1 MENGEWRNRS
11 SFSILH
17 SQFRKETDMAT
28 LYVASTETFVGKSAT
43 CVGLLDRARRD
54 GFTAGYM
61 KPVSVS
67 VTRTE
72 DAVLDEDAAFIRQHF
87 TLTEPLEKIA
97 PVLVTQRVVESIIR
111 GQGVDFAKRLNEA
124 YLAISRDKD
133 LVLLEGANH
142 WAEGSLVNLS
152 ADQVSDM
159 LQAPVLLISRY
170 RSTLALDAILAV
182 QRYLGERLLG
192 VLINGIEEPQL
203 DFVRSRVVPFLEKR
217 GIAVFAT
224 LSQDPQLAGV
234 TVADL
239 HEHLGGQLIGNAA
252 WTNKLIEHLLIGAMG
267 ADAALS
273 HFRRRTNKAV
283 FTGGDR
289 VDLQL
294 AALETSTSALVLT
307 GNIRPAASVIDR
319 AEDRQVPIIL
329 VTDDTLTTVERAEG
343 IFGHIRFKQEAK
355 IARFTSLLD
364 QSFDFA
370 RLYDELGLA
379 VG

>member
-1 MENGEWRNRS
+1 
-11 SFSILH
+11 
-17 SQFRKETDMAT
+17 MAT

-87 TLTEPLEKIA
+87 GLAEPLDKLA
-97 PVLVTQRVVESIIR
+97 PVLMTQRAVEAVIR
-111 GQGVDFAKRLNEA
+111 GQSPDFAKRLQEA
-124 YLAISRDKD
+124 YLAVSRDKD
-133 LVLLEGANH
+133 FVVLEGANH
-142 WAEGSLVNLS
+142 WAEGSIVDLS
-152 ADQVSDM
+152 ADQVSDI
-159 LQAPVLLISRY
+159 LEAPVLLVARY
-170 RSTLALDAILAV
+170 RPPVTLDAILAV
-182 QRYLGERLLG
+182 QRYLSDRLLG
-192 VLINGIEEPQL
+192 VLINGVEEPQL
-203 DFVRSRVVPFLEKR
+203 EFVRSRMTPFLEKR

-224 LSQDPQLAGV
+224 LPQDPQLAGV

-239 HEHLGGQLIGNAA
+239 YEHLGGQLIGSQA
-252 WTNKLIEHLLIGAMG
+252 WIGKLVEHLLIGAMG

-307 GNIRPAASVIDR
+307 GNIRPSALVIDR
-319 AEDRQVPIIL
+319 AEERQVPIIL
-329 VTDDTLTTVERAEG
+329 VAEDTLTTVERAEG
-343 IFGHIRFKQEAK
+343 IFGRIRFKQEAK
-355 IARFTSLLD
+355 IARFTALLD
-364 QSFDFA
+364 QHFDFA
-370 RLYDELGLA
+370 RLYDELGM
-379 VG
+379 VIS

>member
-1 MENGEWRNRS
+1 
-11 SFSILH
+11 
-17 SQFRKETDMAT
+17 MAT

-72 DAVLDEDAAFIRQHF
+72 DATIDEDAAFIRKHF
-87 TLTEPLEKIA
+87 GLADPLDKMA

-111 GQGVDFAKRLNEA
+111 GQGVDFARRLNEA
-124 YLAISRDKD
+124 YLSVSRDKD
-133 LVLLEGANH
+133 IMILEGANH
-142 WAEGSLVNLS
+142 WAEGSLVELS

-170 RSTLALDAILAV
+170 RPKLALDAILAV
-182 QRYLGERLLG
+182 QRYLGDRLLG
-192 VLINGIEEPQL
+192 VLINSIDEPQL
-203 DFVRSRVVPFLEKR
+203 DFVRTRVVPFLEKR
-217 GIAVFAT
+217 SIPVFAT
-224 LSQDPQLAGV
+224 LTQDPQLAGV

-239 HEHLGGQLIGNAA
+239 HEHLGGQLLGNPA

-307 GNIRPAASVIDR
+307 GNIRPSPAVLDR
-319 AEDRQVPIIL
+319 AEDREVPIIL

-343 IFGHIRFKQEAK
+343 IFGQVRFKQDAK
-355 IARFTSLLD
+355 IARFISLLD
-364 QSFDFA
+364 ENFDFA
-370 RLYDELGLA
+370 RLYDQLGLSVA
-379 VG
+379 

>member
-1 MENGEWRNRS
+1 
-11 SFSILH
+11 
-17 SQFRKETDMAT
+17 MAT

-54 GFTAGYM
+54 GFTTGYM

-72 DAVLDEDAAFIRQHF
+72 DAVLDEDAAFIRTHF
-87 TLTEPLEKIA
+87 GLTDPLDRIA
-97 PVLVTQRVVESIIR
+97 PVLVTQRVVEGIIR
-111 GQGVDFAKRLNEA
+111 GQGADFAKRLNEA
-124 YLAISRDKD
+124 YLAVSRDKD
-133 LVLLEGANH
+133 FVILEGANH

-182 QRYLGERLLG
+182 QRYLGDRLLG
-192 VLINGIEEPQL
+192 VLINGIDEPQM
-203 DFVRSRVVPFLEKR
+203 DYVRSRVVPFLEKR
-217 GIAVFAT
+217 GIPVFAT
-224 LSQDPQLAGV
+224 LAQDPQLAGV

-239 HEHLGGQLIGNAA
+239 HEHLGGQLIGNTA

-307 GNIRPAASVIDR
+307 GNIRPSPVVLDR
-319 AEDRQVPIIL
+319 AEDREVPIIL
-329 VTDDTLTTVERAEG
+329 VADDTLTTVERAEG
-343 IFGHIRFKQEAK
+343 IFGHVRFKQETK
-355 IARFTSLLD
+355 ITRFTALLD
-364 QSFDFA
+364 QNFDFT

-379 VG
+379 IG

>member
-1 MENGEWRNRS
+1 
-11 SFSILH
+11 
-17 SQFRKETDMAT
+17 MAT

-72 DAVLDEDAAFIRQHF
+72 DAVLDEDSAFIRQHF
-87 TLTEPLEKIA
+87 GLTDPLDKIA
-97 PVLVTQRVVESIIR
+97 PVLVTQRMVEGIIR
-111 GQGVDFAKRLNEA
+111 GQPADFSRRLQEA
-124 YLAISRDKD
+124 YLAVSRDKD
-133 LVLLEGANH
+133 FVVLEGANH
-142 WAEGSLVNLS
+142 WAEGSLVELS

-159 LQAPVLLISRY
+159 LQAPVLLVARY
-170 RSTLALDAILAV
+170 RPTVTLDAILAV
-182 QRYLGERLLG
+182 QRYLGDRLLG
-192 VLINGIEEPQL
+192 VLINGVDEPQL
-203 DFVRSRVVPFLEKR
+203 DFVRTRLAPFLER
-217 GIAVFAT
+217 RHIPVFAT
-224 LSQDPQLAGV
+224 LEQDPQLAGV

-239 HEHLGGQLIGNAA
+239 HEHLGGQLIGNQS
-252 WTNKLIEHLLIGAMG
+252 WSNKLVEHLLIGAMG

-289 VDLQL
+289 IDLQM

-307 GNIRPAASVIDR
+307 GNIRPSPLVIDR
-319 AEDRQVPIIL
+319 AEERQVPIIM
-329 VTDDTLTTVERAEG
+329 VADDTLTTVERAEG
-343 IFGHIRFKQEAK
+343 IFGRIRFKQEAK
-355 IARFTSLLD
+355 ITRFTALLD

-370 RLYDELGLA
+370 RLYDELGM
-379 VG
+379 VIS